1 MPPETTDSISLKVEE
16 SESGY
21 LRPDYFFSF
30 SFIALLTDFR
40 PTLTLAT
47 AREYLSQATVSIVT
61 VSPAISSFKALV
73 ADAPP
78 RCPFSGAFT
87 LASRTGCLR
96 LAVSNVSPSI
106 TLVTRSFLAIVL
118 IFTIQVHNHAQVKPL
133 LQHPPPTQLSAV
145 AVAQK
150 ARPTSQRCPI
160 STRSSASSASIMAL
174 PDTHYHYGQM
184 LSYRCLCC
192 DCSLY
197 RLHTNY

>member
-1 MPPETTDSISLKVEE
+1 MNSSIWSLEPPIPYHSRLQNQKSRI
-16 SESGY
+16 
-21 LRPDYFFSF
+21 RPGYFFSF

-47 AREYLSQATVSIVT
+47 VREYLSRAAVSIVT

-118 IFTIQVHNHAQVKPL
+118 ISTIQVHNHAQVKPL
-133 LQHPPPTQLSAV
+133 PQRSPPTQLSAV

-160 STRSSASSASIMAL
+160 STRSADSSATNSRQCARSFRLAEAIRQILIAFSIEK
-174 PDTHYHYGQM
+174 P
-184 LSYRCLCC
+184 C
-192 DCSLY
+192 
-197 RLHTNY
+197 